1 MSQFDATPAGS
12 GSLFSARGL
21 SRRLHLDLPL
31 LIALLAVL
39 VAGVFIIYSAGDK
52 DINLVIRHSIRALIG
67 LGLLLALAQIPPD
80 RLRRW
85 LPWIFLAGLLLL
97 ILVMLLGGIGKGAQR
112 WLDLGFI
119 RFQPSELMKL
129 AVPGVVAA
137 YLAREGLPPRLPQ
150 TVIALAIIAI
160 PTLLVVRQ
168 PDLGTG
174 VLIAFSGFVV
184 LLLGGLRWHW
194 LVAGLT
200 AILAAIPFVWNSLH
214 RYQQDRVLTFLNPE
228 NDPLG
233 TGYHIIQSKIAI
245 GSGGLHGKGWL
256 NGSQA
261 HLEFLPERST
271 DFIFAVFA
279 EEFGFIGVSVLL
291 AAYAFIIGRAFYI
304 AHNAQDTFGRLF
316 AASIALS
323 FFIYVFV
330 NIGMVTGLM
339 PVVGIPLPLISYGGS
354 SLVTLIASFG
364 ILMAIHTHRRFLT
377 P

>member
-1 MSQFDATPAGS
+1 MSQFEATPAGS

-21 SRRLHLDLPL
+21 SRRLHLDIPL
-31 LIALLAVL
+31 LVALLAML
-39 VAGVFIIYSAGDK
+39 VAGIFIIYSAGDK
-52 DINLVIRHSIRALIG
+52 DINLVMRHSARIFIG
-67 LGLLLALAQIPPD
+67 LVALLVLAQIPPD

-85 LPWIFLAGLLLL
+85 LPWAFLAGLLLL
-97 ILVMLLGGIGKGAQR
+97 VLVMLLGGIGKGAQR

-119 RFQPSELMKL
+119 RFQPSEIMKL
-129 AVPGVVAA
+129 AVPGMVAV
-137 YLAREGLPPRLPQ
+137 YLAREGLPPRFAQ
-150 TVIALAIIAI
+150 TLVALAIIAV
-160 PTLLVVRQ
+160 PTLLVVQQ

-194 LVAGLT
+194 MVAGLT
-200 AILAAIPFVWNSLH
+200 AILAAIPFIWSNLH
-214 RYQQDRVLTFLNPE
+214 SYQQDRVLTFLNPE

-233 TGYHIIQSKIAI
+233 SGYHIVQSKIAI

-279 EEFGFIGVSVLL
+279 EEFGFIGGTVLL
-291 AAYAFIIGRAFYI
+291 TAYAFIILRALYI
-304 AHNAQDTFGRLF
+304 AYNAQDTFGRLF

-330 NIGMVTGLM
+330 NIGMVMGLM
-339 PVVGIPLPLISYGGS
+339 PVVGLPLPLISYGGS
-354 SLVTLIASFG
+354 SL
-364 ILMAIHTHRRFLT
+364 
-377 P
+377 

>member
-1 MSQFDATPAGS
+1 MSQFEATPAGS

-21 SRRLHLDLPL
+21 SRRLHLDIPL
-31 LIALLAVL
+31 LVALLAML
-39 VAGVFIIYSAGDK
+39 VAGIFIIYSAGDK
-52 DINLVIRHSIRALIG
+52 DINLVMRHSARIFIG
-67 LGLLLALAQIPPD
+67 LVALLVLAQIPPD

-85 LPWIFLAGLLLL
+85 LPWAFLAGLLLL
-97 ILVMLLGGIGKGAQR
+97 VLVMLLGGIGKGAQR

-119 RFQPSELMKL
+119 RFQPSEIMKL
-129 AVPGVVAA
+129 AVPGMVAV
-137 YLAREGLPPRLPQ
+137 YLAREGLPPRFAQ
-150 TVIALAIIAI
+150 TLVALAIIAV
-160 PTLLVVRQ
+160 PTLLVVQQ

-194 LVAGLT
+194 MVAGLT
-200 AILAAIPFVWNSLH
+200 AILAAIPFIWSNLH
-214 RYQQDRVLTFLNPE
+214 SYQQDRVLTFLNPE

-233 TGYHIIQSKIAI
+233 SGYHIVQSKIAI

-279 EEFGFIGVSVLL
+279 EEFGFIGGTVLL
-291 AAYAFIIGRAFYI
+291 TAYAFIILRALYI
-304 AHNAQDTFGRLF
+304 AYNAQDTFGRLF

-330 NIGMVTGLM
+330 NIGMVMGLM
-339 PVVGIPLPLISYGGS
+339 PVVGLPLPLISYGGS

-364 ILMAIHTHRRFLT
+364 ILMAIHNHRRFLIH
-377 P
+377 

>member
-200 AILAAIPFVWNSLH
+200 AILAAIPFVWNSLY